1 MGLLITTCQ
10 KGPSSMVNDCIYV
23 NVLSTVYLWSMLGDE
38 RTFFAFS
45 DSRVDSASH
54 KSLSSISS
62 SDNGMKNM
70 TRGNSLHLLLNEA
83 RNLALLT
90 FKKVLRSTDKK
101 RKKKEI
107 NTERTPVLLK
117 RAALKHSAGDP
128 CSEAARRSKRG
139 SGSFKQHTNASLT
152 SPLLSSLRRPL
163 HFCFSHR
170 KLPGLTLPSSR
181 RIYLK
186 QGPRIIL
193 TSGKH

>member
-45 DSRVDSASH
+45 DRRVDSASH

-90 FKKVLRSTDKK
+90 FKKVLRSTAKK

-117 RAALKHSAGDP
+117 RAALKHCAGDP
-128 CSEAARRSKRG
+128 CSEAARRGAKEAVAVLNNT
-139 SGSFKQHTNASLT
+139 QM
-152 SPLLSSLRRPL
+152 LL
-163 HFCFSHR
+163 
-170 KLPGLTLPSSR
+170 
-181 RIYLK
+181 
-186 QGPRIIL
+186 
-193 TSGKH
+193 